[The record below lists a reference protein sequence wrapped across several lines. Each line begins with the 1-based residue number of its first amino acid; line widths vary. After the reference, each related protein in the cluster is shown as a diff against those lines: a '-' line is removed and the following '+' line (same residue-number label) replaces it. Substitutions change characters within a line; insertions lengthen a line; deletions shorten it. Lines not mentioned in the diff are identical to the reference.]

1 MDLQW
6 VSTVI
11 PLPQLSWVIP
21 FFSWEK
27 SPSQP
32 VGFETGRLL
41 YPLTLRISS
50 PAYGYSAPWPSRYST
65 IGIARCFHRIHAW
78 EIDYPALCLQDSI
91 FWKRKW
97 FAGEKKR
104 PFTYSNMWFIWK
116 IRQLYLINF
125 KDKNAPGI
133 RKKPHFGIIY
143 DEDAG
148 SEIFTG
154 LRLNEMILMFW
165 SHVHRINWLER
176 AFPAIDS
183 KTGTAGTAV
192 IPLSLA
198 KGAWR

>member
-97 FAGEKKR
+97 FAGEKKDLLHIAICGLYEKSVNSIWSILKIKMHLESEKSLILGL
-104 PFTYSNMWFIWK
+104 FTMRMPVLK
-116 IRQLYLINF
+116 ILPNR
-125 KDKNAPGI
+125 
-133 RKKPHFGIIY
+133 
-143 DEDAG
+143 
-148 SEIFTG
+148 G
-154 LRLNEMILMFW
+154 LMKW
-165 SHVHRINWLER
+165 S
-176 AFPAIDS
+176 S
-183 KTGTAGTAV
+183 C
-192 IPLSLA
+192 S
-198 KGAWR
+198 GATCIE